1 MINYYALQILMTC
14 ILSIIYI
21 FLVIVLM
28 LWCRKRRSASQNVN
42 EMKNDDTAS
51 DGDGEEKVCKKKLV
65 NH

>member
-1 MINYYALQILMTC
+1 MTC